1 VDAVGAGDAL
11 LAYATLS
18 LLVDP
23 SEVAASVLG
32 SLSAALECEAEGNIP
47 IGPEDVLRKLQGIE
61 KRVRFV

>member
-1 VDAVGAGDAL
+1 MRSAPAMHCL
-11 LAYATLS
+11 PMRRLS

-47 IGPEDVLRKLQGIE
+47 IGPEDVLGKLQGVE